1 MNRGH
6 NNRIALLFVIINF
19 CVAYVSDNVLNDL
32 SKYSKIK
39 AFKSLSPYF
48 KKKSIVGAGIYAGL
62 TVAVATILLMIIYNM
77 IFNTYLPNTTSFHYS
92 LSTLMVYFIFFIIAY
107 LIGYAMDVFIYK
119 MNIFDNLHTFYN
131 EVGAGN
137 GGAISFLFSLI
148 LSFGL
153 LNLVKYLVV
162 V

>member
-1 MNRGH
+1 MH
-6 NNRIALLFVIINF
+6 NDTKIAVLFIIINF

-39 AFKSLSPYF
+39 AFTSLSSYF

-62 TVAVATILLMIIYNM
+62 TVAVATIILMILYNI
-77 IFNTYLPNTTSFHYS
+77 IFNTYLPNTKSHHLFS
-92 LSTLMVYFIFFIIAY
+92 STFIVYFIFFIVAY
-107 LIGYAMDVFIYK
+107 FIGYALDVLIYR
-119 MNIFDNLHTFYN
+119 MNVFDDLQPFYT

-137 GGAISFLFSLI
+137 GGALSFLFSLI

-153 LNLVKYLVV
+153 LNLVKYLVAV
-162 V
+162 

>member
-1 MNRGH
+1 MNN
-6 NNRIALLFVIINF
+6 NNRIAVLFVIINF

-62 TVAVATILLMIIYNM
+62 TVAVATILLMILYNI
-77 IFNTYLPNTTSFHYS
+77 IFNSYLPNTSSFKYYS
-92 LSTLMVYFIFFIIAY
+92 STFMAYFIFFIIAY
-107 LIGYAMDVFIYK
+107 FIGYALDVFIYK
-119 MNIFDNLHTFYN
+119 MNIFDGLQLFYK

-137 GGAISFLFSLI
+137 GGALSFIFSLT

-153 LNLVKYLVV
+153 LNLVKYLVAV
-162 V
+162 

>member
-1 MNRGH
+1 MNKN

-48 KKKSIVGAGIYAGL
+48 KKKSIVGAGVYAGL
-62 TVAVATILLMIIYNM
+62 TVAIATILLMILYKLV
-77 IFNTYLPNTTSFHYS
+77 FNTYLPNTNSNQLFLTTF
-92 LSTLMVYFIFFIIAY
+92 MVYFIFFILAY
-107 LIGYAMDVFIYK
+107 FIGYALDVFIYR
-119 MNIFDNLHTFYN
+119 MNLFDNLQPFYN

-137 GGAISFLFSLI
+137 GGALSFLFSLA
-148 LSFGL
+148 LSFIL
-153 LNLVKYLVV
+153 LKMVTYLTE
-162 V
+162 

>member
-1 MNRGH
+1 MNYS
-6 NNRIALLFVIINF
+6 NRIAIFFVVINF

-32 SKYSKIK
+32 SKHSKIK

-62 TVAVATILLMIIYNM
+62 TIAVATILLMILYNT
-77 IFNTYLPNTTSFHYS
+77 IFNSYLPNTSSFKYS
-92 LSTLMVYFIFFIIAY
+92 SSTFMAYFVFFIIAY
-107 LIGYAMDVFIYK
+107 FIGYALDVFIYK
-119 MNIFDNLHTFYN
+119 MNIFDNLQTFYK

-137 GGAISFLFSLI
+137 GGAISFIFSLT

-153 LNLVKYLVV
+153 LNMVKYLVAV
-162 V
+162 

>member
-1 MNRGH
+1 MN
-6 NNRIALLFVIINF
+6 NDNRIAVLFIIINF

-62 TVAVATILLMIIYNM
+62 TVAIATILLMIIYNT
-77 IFNTYLPNTTSFHYS
+77 IFNTYLPNTSSFKYS
-92 LSTLMVYFIFFIIAY
+92 SSTFMVYFIFFIIAY

-119 MNIFDNLHTFYN
+119 MNIFDNLQTFYK

-137 GGAISFLFSLI
+137 GGALSFIFSLS

-153 LNLVKYLVV
+153 LNLVKYLATV
-162 V
+162 

>member
-1 MNRGH
+1 MNRGD

-62 TVAVATILLMIIYNM
+62 TVAVATILLMIIYNT
-77 IFNTYLPNTTSFHYS
+77 IFNTYLPNTSSFKYYS
-92 LSTLMVYFIFFIIAY
+92 STFMVYFIFFIIAY
-107 LIGYAMDVFIYK
+107 FIGYAMDVFIYK
-119 MNIFDNLHTFYN
+119 MNIFDNLQTFYK

-137 GGAISFLFSLI
+137 GGALSFIFSLS

-153 LNLVKYLVV
+153 LNLVKYLATA
-162 V
+162 

>member
-1 MNRGH
+1 MH
-6 NNRIALLFVIINF
+6 NDTKIAVLFIIINF

-39 AFKSLSPYF
+39 AFTSLSPYF

-62 TVAVATILLMIIYNM
+62 TVAAATIILMILYKV
-77 IFNTYLPNTTSFHYS
+77 IFNTYLPNTSSHNLFS
-92 LSTLMVYFIFFIIAY
+92 STFMVYSIFFILAFC
-107 LIGYAMDVFIYK
+107 IGYALDVFIYR
-119 MNIFDNLHTFYN
+119 MNVFDDLEPFYS

-137 GGAISFLFSLI
+137 GGALSFLFSLT

-153 LNLVKYLVV
+153 LNLVKYLVAV
-162 V
+162 